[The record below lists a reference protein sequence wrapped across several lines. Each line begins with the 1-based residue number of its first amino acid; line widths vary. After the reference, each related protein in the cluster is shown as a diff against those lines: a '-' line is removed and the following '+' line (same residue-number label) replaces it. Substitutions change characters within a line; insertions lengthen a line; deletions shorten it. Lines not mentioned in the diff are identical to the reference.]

1 MNAPSPSDGP
11 LRHPRIPLCMLP
23 ALVPVSIEV
32 HAAANDDTE
41 PIARTETKGPYSAV
55 NPLWM
60 ITAALALFLAAMA
73 ILISSSNPGP
83 AYRPTCSAN
92 WSARECA

>member
-1 MNAPSPSDGP
+1 MNAFSSSQRPIATPTDSAA
-11 LRHPRIPLCMLP
+11 HAP
-23 ALVPVSIEV
+23 ALVPMSLDT

-41 PIARTETKGPYSAV
+41 PIADTERKGPYSAV

-73 ILISSSNPGP
+73 ILISS
-83 AYRPTCSAN
+83 
-92 WSARECA
+92 

>member
-1 MNAPSPSDGP
+1 MNAPSPSERP
-11 LRHPRIPLCMLP
+11 AAASANSPVPAP
-23 ALVPVSIEV
+23 ALVAISNEV

-41 PIARTETKGPYSAV
+41 PIAHTEAKGPDSAV

-73 ILISSSNPGP
+73 ILISS
-83 AYRPTCSAN
+83 
-92 WSARECA
+92 

>member
-1 MNAPSPSDGP
+1 MNAPSPFRRPVASP
-11 LRHPRIPLCMLP
+11 ASSAVHAP
-23 ALVPVSIEV
+23 ALVPVSTDV

-41 PIARTETKGPYSAV
+41 PIAHTETKGPYSAV

-73 ILISSSNPGP
+73 ILISS
-83 AYRPTCSAN
+83 
-92 WSARECA
+92 

>member
-1 MNAPSPSDGP
+1 MSAPSPSRRP
-11 LRHPRIPLCMLP
+11 VASPANSALHAP
-23 ALVPVSIEV
+23 ALIPVSIDV

-41 PIARTETKGPYSAV
+41 PIAHTQAKGPYSAV

-73 ILISSSNPGP
+73 ILISS
-83 AYRPTCSAN
+83 
-92 WSARECA
+92 

>member
-1 MNAPSPSDGP
+1 MSDPLPEAIMNALSPSSRLVASP
-11 LRHPRIPLCMLP
+11 ANSAVHVP
-23 ALVPVSIEV
+23 ALVPVSIDV

-41 PIARTETKGPYSAV
+41 PIAHTETNGPYSGV

-73 ILISSSNPGP
+73 ILISS
-83 AYRPTCSAN
+83 
-92 WSARECA
+92 

>member
-1 MNAPSPSDGP
+1 MNAISSSQRPIASPT
-11 LRHPRIPLCMLP
+11 RAT
-23 ALVPVSIEV
+23 ALVQMSLDT

-41 PIARTETKGPYSAV
+41 PIADTERKGPYSAV

-73 ILISSSNPGP
+73 VLISS
-83 AYRPTCSAN
+83 
-92 WSARECA
+92 